1 MKTAGLRSGSKSS
14 PSRRAFLRGSGGVA
28 IALPFLESLSERAPQ
43 AATAKPVFGLFLC
56 AVEGVVGS
64 SFFPDTTG
72 PLTQA
77 GLAAASKATSALA
90 GHADD
95 LLFLSGI
102 NWPTSTLGNDAHAE
116 GLCMALTGR
125 KAVVTT
131 TGTTGILASG
141 PSADAYIAAHT
152 HPDQGP
158 VALYAGQVNSFDGPR
173 LTYLAPQKLAP
184 VISNPYE
191 LYAQLVGFVGPDG
204 MTPATRATA
213 QQLLQSRKSVHD
225 LVQGELTSL
234 MQHPRLGSA
243 DRQKLQLH
251 FDSIRDA
258 EKMMAGMGSDMAA
271 QCSTFGLDVTAL
283 QALQMYRYDAHRT
296 DEMVRL
302 FMSLVAMAFA
312 CNFRRA
318 ASLQWGDPYD
328 GTLYD
333 VPSNPDSWKFSYISH
348 RLMSDSAIGTDQSN
362 PMAAQ
367 AHAEIDRVRMT
378 TLAAG
383 LDHFKARG
391 LADQAFVMWT
401 VNYAEGP
408 SHAFK
413 DVPHIIWGN
422 GGGFLKQG
430 QYLSAGGVTND
441 RLLNT
446 LISAALQD
454 SQTTVTDFGGSA
466 TGMLDAIRA

>member
-1 MKTAGLRSGSKSS
+1 MKTAGLRRGSKSS

-28 IALPFLESLSERAPQ
+28 IALPFLESLSERATQ

-56 AVEGVVGS
+56 GVEGVVKS
-64 SFFPDTTG
+64 SFFPDATG

-90 GHADD
+90 AHADQ

-102 NWPTSTLGNDAHAE
+102 DWATQTHGNDAHVE
-116 GLCMALTGR
+116 GLCMSLTGR
-125 KAVVTT
+125 KVAPTT
-131 TGTTGILASG
+131 DATNTMASG

-152 HPDQGP
+152 YPDLGP
-158 VALYAGQVNSFDGPR
+158 IALYAGQIHSFEGPR
-173 LTYLAPQKLAP
+173 LTFLGPQKLAP
-184 VISNPYE
+184 VISNPYD
-191 LYAQLVGFVGPDG
+191 LYAELVGFAGPDG
-204 MTPATRATA
+204 MTPATRAIA

-234 MQHPRLGSA
+234 MQHPRLGAA

-271 QCSTFGLDVTAL
+271 QCSTLGLDVTTL
-283 QALQMYRYDAHRT
+283 QALQMFRYDARRT

-302 FMSLVAMAFA
+302 YMSLVAMAFA
-312 CNFRRA
+312 CDYRRA

-328 GTLYD
+328 GTIYD
-333 VPSNPDSWKFSYISH
+333 VPSNPDSWKFSFISH
-348 RLMSDSAIGTDQSN
+348 RLMSDSAIGSDESN
-362 PMAAQ
+362 PTAAQ

-408 SHAFK
+408 SHSFK

-454 SQTTVTDFGGSA
+454 SQTTVTDFGGAA